1 MKSLLWKLLYPRWSN
16 PKGRASAQTDGLTL
30 LVLIPGDLPVFL
42 DLALDVCAR
51 QQCPALRNTLI
62 IPDVVTPE
70 LQRRVAQRLASWPHG
85 SIELVDLKPID
96 RFLIR
101 RLKNPHHNV
110 WLQFFRGVEAT
121 TTSHA
126 VWHDADLFLTD
137 PTLLQRQYQTIT
149 SQRLECLGVS
159 PVWDSWYR
167 ERGFSNI
174 AATWELTFSTTWAR
188 SFAPW
193 QHHGHEALIKGERHV
208 VDITLLPQVL
218 TPPQRVAI
226 SPLTSG
232 FVHFNYVICTYR
244 WFQNSTGPYEDDK
257 FRLLLVRLLV
267 DAFDQG
273 NWPYEVPAAA
283 DLARGLS
290 DPAARVTYLKP
301 ETHASWP
308 EFRSKFQELL
318 ESPLLTDRQRTA
330 LADGLR
336 PFDDRL
342 GLPATR
348 QAVSTSAS

>member
-1 MKSLLWKLLYPRWSN
+1 VKSLLWKLLYPRWTPLAAPPS
-16 PKGRASAQTDGLTL
+16 DGLTL

-51 QQCPALRNTLI
+51 QQCPALRHTLI

-70 LQRRVAQRLASWPHG
+70 LRRRVADRLTTWPHG
-85 SIELVDLKPID
+85 SIALVDLRPID
-96 RFLIR
+96 RLLIK

-110 WLQFFRGVEAT
+110 WLQFFRGIEAT
-121 TTSHA
+121 TTTHA

-137 PTLLQRQYQTIT
+137 PTLLQRQYDAIT
-149 SQRLECLGVS
+149 RGGLDCLGVS
-159 PVWDSWYR
+159 PVWDAWYR
-167 ERGFSNI
+167 ERGFDKI

-188 SFAPW
+188 TFAPW
-193 QHHGHEALIKGERHV
+193 QHHGHEATINGEKHV

-218 TPPQRVAI
+218 TAPERLSVAPI
-226 SPLTSG
+226 TSG

-273 NWPYEVPAAA
+273 NWPYEVPPAA

-290 DPAARVTYLKP
+290 DPTSRVTYVKP
-301 ETHASWP
+301 ETLASWP
-308 EFRSKFQELL
+308 EFRVKFQDLL
-318 ESPLLTDRQRTA
+318 QSTLLTDSQRSA
-330 LADGLR
+330 LARGLR

-342 GLPATR
+342 GVPSAPVTPPPA
-348 QAVSTSAS
+348 